1 MLTLDTEKTYT
12 AEPRDLMRVLDHRMK
27 TTTNM
32 QQEKGELHEY
42 LMMFADDNSGRI
54 RYTEMAA
61 DLRSFNY
68 NMETNEGVIPKS
80 ANSISSGRRSYFGAL
95 VQRNVF
101 NDDLVVLDSQSV
113 PANKLDGIER
123 HLIKV
128 NRFL

>member
-1 MLTLDTEKTYT
+1 
-12 AEPRDLMRVLDHRMK
+12 MRVLDHRMK

-101 NDDLVVLDSQSV
+101 NDELVVLDSQSV